1 MICNSKVKKILS
13 ILFLFCWI
21 LSYLYSTSELKVV
34 TGNDTSVHSEIQ
46 KKSEGE
52 PPIHYQLFS
61 EVEFESE
68 FQKFHVLATTLS
80 TVFYQLYSFDF
91 SAYYLSYTSLDFLF
105 SYPLHIPV
113 YLKNK
118 IILI

>member
-1 MICNSKVKKILS
+1 
-13 ILFLFCWI
+13 
-21 LSYLYSTSELKVV
+21 VV
-34 TGNDTSVHSEIQ
+34 AGNDTSVHSEIQ

-68 FQKFHVLATTLS
+68 FQKSHVLATTLS
-80 TVFYQLYSFDF
+80 TVIYQLSLIDF
-91 SAYYLSYTSLDFLF
+91 SVYSLHTYSPLDFLF

-113 YLKNK
+113 YLKNR